1 MSDLF
6 TKAEI
11 ENRPKAIKVINYLLK
26 DSWELI
32 ETKPEDKTRY
42 DFYIRNKKTGDIIYI
57 EHKDRNYRSD
67 QFPDW
72 QLDGKKYNYLKQ
84 TYKRVYYINTFT
96 DGKYAIWDLNAPI
109 GEWRVSQP
117 HKRFSVLNSQM
128 IQTKDIYFKL
138 NNALFL
144 GSYEN

>member
-42 DFYIRNKKTGDIIYI
+42 DFYI

-117 HKRFSVLNSQM
+117 HKKYAVYNSQM